1 MNSIYYATVNLRL
14 KQPVTTTLLILL
26 FAIIFPV
33 NAQENVGAN
42 SLPLFSAPYKAGER
56 LTYNISYSNFPSA
69 GHVEIQIAGRGTY
82 FGRDAYQVK
91 AHVQTTGVVNVALY
105 SINSDYTTYIEAA
118 TGLPFRAEEVVRNEI
133 KSSDSSREF
142 DQTPEATGTRQRALN
157 GTYDLLSVFYR
168 MRALP
173 LTDGASYSFHVRGQ
187 SSDYQAEVKVTGRDT
202 VRTNAGSFESW
213 VAQVRVEGQSALK
226 SFKVYFSDDE
236 RHVPVLLTAKVKS
249 GELRAELAGLELVKP
264 VVVAANTGSP
274 ATTPRPTPAP
284 TPNAAADAELISA
297 LPFAPGEQLN
307 YQIYLA
313 SSNAP
318 MGTATF
324 QVRGVS
330 QYFNRTGLLLTA
342 KAETTGVAARVF
354 VANDQVESYVDPK
367 VLLPY
372 RTVLNLVEGKRRSSQ
387 TININQEG
395 GNATTDQGTRL
406 DIPVGTH
413 DYVSFFYA
421 VRTFRLSPP
430 QQNAISILVENKPKT
445 LVITSSKRETIQ
457 IGDQKIVAIPITL
470 TTDDPQSDK
479 YQFRMW
485 LSDDKRR
492 LPLRITAATAL
503 GAVRADLSILPVA
516 SH

>member
-1 MNSIYYATVNLRL
+1 MISNYYATVNLRL

-33 NAQENVGAN
+33 NAQENVGAS

-56 LTYNISYSNFPSA
+56 LTYNISYSNFPSV
-69 GHVEIQIAGRGTY
+69 GHVEIQIANRGTY

-105 SINSDYTTYIEAA
+105 SINNDYTTYIEAA
-118 TGLPFRAEEVVRNEI
+118 TGLPFRAEEVVRDEI
-133 KSSDSSREF
+133 RGSESTQEF
-142 DQTPEATGTRQRALN
+142 NQAPEATGVRQRTLN

-168 MRALP
+168 IRALP

-187 SSDYQAEVKVTGRDT
+187 SSDYQAEVKVNGRQT

-249 GELRAELAGLELVKP
+249 GELRAELAGSEFVKP
-264 VVVAANTGSP
+264 AVAANTASP
-274 ATTPRPTPAP
+274 GVTPRPTPAP
-284 TPNAAADAELISA
+284 TPGAPTDTEAMSD
-297 LPFAPGEQLN
+297 LPFATGEQLN

-313 SSNAP
+313 GSNAP

-324 QVRGVS
+324 QVRGLS
-330 QYFNRTGLLLTA
+330 RYFDRTGLLLTV
-342 KAETTGVAARVF
+342 KAETTGAAARVF
-354 VANDQVESYVDPK
+354 VATDQVESYVDPK
-367 VLLPY
+367 VMLPY
-372 RTVLNLVEGKRRSSQ
+372 RTVLNLVEGKRRRNQ
-387 TININQEG
+387 TLTINQEG
-395 GNATTDQGTRL
+395 GNATTDKGTRL

-430 QQNAISILVENKPKT
+430 QQNAISILVDNKPKT

-457 IGDQKIVAIPITL
+457 IGDQKIVAIPIAL

-485 LSDDKRR
+485 ISDDKRR
-492 LPLRITAATAL
+492 LPLRITAATQL
-503 GAVRADLSILPVA
+503 GAVRADLAILPVS

>member
-1 MNSIYYATVNLRL
+1 
-14 KQPVTTTLLILL
+14 
-26 FAIIFPV
+26 
-33 NAQENVGAN
+33 
-42 SLPLFSAPYKAGER
+42 
-56 LTYNISYSNFPSA
+56 
-69 GHVEIQIAGRGTY
+69 
-82 FGRDAYQVK
+82 
-91 AHVQTTGVVNVALY
+91 
-105 SINSDYTTYIEAA
+105 
-118 TGLPFRAEEVVRNEI
+118 
-133 KSSDSSREF
+133 
-142 DQTPEATGTRQRALN
+142 
-157 GTYDLLSVFYR
+157 
-168 MRALP
+168 
-173 LTDGASYSFHVRGQ
+173 
-187 SSDYQAEVKVTGRDT
+187 
-202 VRTNAGSFESW
+202 
-213 VAQVRVEGQSALK
+213 
-226 SFKVYFSDDE
+226 
-236 RHVPVLLTAKVKS
+236 
-249 GELRAELAGLELVKP
+249 
-264 VVVAANTGSP
+264 
-274 ATTPRPTPAP
+274 
-284 TPNAAADAELISA
+284 
-297 LPFAPGEQLN
+297 
-307 YQIYLA
+307 
-313 SSNAP
+313 